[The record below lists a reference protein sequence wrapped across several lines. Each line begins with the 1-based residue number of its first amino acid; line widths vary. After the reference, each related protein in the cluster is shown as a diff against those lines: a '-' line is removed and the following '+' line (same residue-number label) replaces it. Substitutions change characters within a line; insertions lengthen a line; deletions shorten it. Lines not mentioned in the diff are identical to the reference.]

1 MEGGQSNYSHPFK
14 TRPGEEIARG
24 WSESRVFKHDPGWIM
39 KITYRGW
46 RNSEKQLAENK
57 SDCEFFKERLGDSVP
72 ETQFVRGTDETGKKV
87 NIVRQREIIGQT
99 LAEYPHEKFEKNQEA
114 QENLAELFRK
124 LIKMWDEDGRIPDL
138 VGPKNPQKSFL
149 GKFLFGAYPWN
160 TPNIIIEDKTNKIFL
175 VDTSAS
181 KRFQSKNAPFV
192 YRKLSE
198 KIVKNMKVFVEK
210 YEGKS

>member
-1 MEGGQSNYSHPFK
+1 MESSQSKYSYPFK
-14 TRPGEEIARG
+14 TQPGEEIARG

-39 KITYRGW
+39 KVTYRGW
-46 RNSEKQLAENK
+46 RNSDKQLAENK
-57 SDCEFFKERLGDSVP
+57 SDYEFFKERLGDHIP
-72 ETQFVRGTDETGKKV
+72 ETQFVRGTDENGKEA

-99 LAEYPHEKFEKNQEA
+99 LAEYPHDLLETNPETL
-114 QENLAELFRK
+114 ENLIGLYKK

-138 VGPKNPQKSFL
+138 VGPKNPQKSLL

-160 TPNIIIEDKTNKIFL
+160 TPNIMIEDKTNKVYL

-181 KRFQSKNAPFV
+181 KRFQSKNAPYI

-198 KIVKNMKVFVEK
+198 NIVKNMKFFVEK
-210 YEGKS
+210 HESKG